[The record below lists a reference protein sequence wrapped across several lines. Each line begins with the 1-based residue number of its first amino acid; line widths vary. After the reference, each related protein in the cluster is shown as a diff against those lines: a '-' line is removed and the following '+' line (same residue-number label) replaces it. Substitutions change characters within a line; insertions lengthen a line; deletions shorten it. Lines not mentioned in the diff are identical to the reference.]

1 MAREEVALRRALFV
15 TVIGTRPVVLGS
27 NVLEEVDRRYCLN
40 IDDMSIHQTMSEDF
54 LLFLPDEEVV
64 TRVLNEGRPFRGPM
78 FSLVFKQWTRFTH
91 TSATS
96 LPHLMDIEICGT
108 PAHAWGLTTA
118 KELLHDSCHILELHP
133 ASASKSDLSS
143 LKLRAWCLDP
153 MKLRRDMDLHIIERG
168 PFNQEARCL
177 TYKIS
182 IAVLSAPLQF
192 LPESSLSPSDEDE
205 LHGEE
210 LHGEEDEDVWGQSN
224 PRIRQLGP
232 LQRQSV
238 HLRLGSHQ
246 RAGRERTADVHGDM
260 VEAPVL
266 ALEGGAALCVGD
278 DSLTSPRS
286 SSPQRRSLAEPL
298 EKAGLSSPR
307 FATQVPSMTTSK
319 NILEDL
325 SPRCHD
331 HDPVVPGAVLSVQDD
346 LGFNVPGEAISTESI
361 NGVRA
366 LEVVPVVPS
375 VEKINNPQVLSSLG
389 RPGLAGPYGPTTAGS
404 PDFVLPVS
412 P

>member
-1 MAREEVALRRALFV
+1 
-15 TVIGTRPVVLGS
+15 
-27 NVLEEVDRRYCLN
+27 
-40 IDDMSIHQTMSEDF
+40 
-54 LLFLPDEEVV
+54 
-64 TRVLNEGRPFRGPM
+64 
-78 FSLVFKQWTRFTH
+78 
-91 TSATS
+91 
-96 LPHLMDIEICGT
+96 MDIEIRGI

-118 KELLHDSCHILELHP
+118 KKLLHDSCHILELHP
-133 ASASKSDLSS
+133 ASVSKSDLSS

-153 MKLRRDMDLHIIERG
+153 MKLHRDMDLHIIERG

-182 IAVLSAPLQF
+182 IADLSAPLQF
-192 LPESSLSPSDEDE
+192 LSESSLTPSDEDE

-210 LHGEEDEDVWGQSN
+210 DEDVRGQSN

-260 VEAPVL
+260 VEASVL
-266 ALEGGAALCVGD
+266 ALEDGAAFCFGD
-278 DSLTSPRS
+278 GPLTSPGPS
-286 SSPQRRSLAEPL
+286 LPQRRSLVEPL

-346 LGFNVPGEAISTESI
+346 LGFNVPGEAISMESI
-361 NGVRA
+361 DGVRA
-366 LEVVPVVPS
+366 LEAVPVVPS

-389 RPGLAGPYGPTTAGS
+389 RPGLAGPYGPTAAGS
-404 PDFVLPVS
+404 SDSVLPVS
-412 P
+412 PQRHMSVAGPLEQAGANSPQPDGPSAAEAPGEYTREADSKANMPRFRRDR